1 METVYLYPDKR
12 TERAEI
18 FQNTKM
24 NPRHDQLILR
34 NRLLRPSNTAGGGG
48 WSVYV
53 YRIMKLI
60 QTGMLLHLAAC
71 LGVILFCTF
80 YPLAMDALYQ
90 KNWSRLA
97 GYGWLAA
104 YGFILPFFAELDA
117 LSRFQNYKQAKDL
130 FYENGFK
137 PRIANLYAGSRC
149 QRDAAVMAA
158 KDLGIGPEIIEHYQ
172 ARGFKWYHVLP
183 GALFSRPGI
192 LLTRNYWQRTLFE
205 ARYTSRYFYF

>member
-1 METVYLYPDKR
+1 
-12 TERAEI
+12 
-18 FQNTKM
+18 M
-24 NPRHDQLILR
+24 NPRHDQMILR
-34 NRLLRPSNTAGGGG
+34 NRLLRPGNTAGARE
-48 WSVYV
+48 WIVYV
-53 YRIMKLI
+53 CRIMKLI

-71 LGVILFCTF
+71 LGVMLFCTF
-80 YPLAMDALYQ
+80 CPLAMDAFYQ
-90 KNWSRLA
+90 KNWSHLA

-149 QRDAAVMAA
+149 QRDAAVVAA

-205 ARYTSRYFYF
+205 ARYTSRYFCL

>member
-1 METVYLYPDKR
+1 
-12 TERAEI
+12 
-18 FQNTKM
+18 M
-24 NPRHDQLILR
+24 NPRHDQMILR
-34 NRLLRPSNTAGGGG
+34 NRLLRPGNTAGARGYI
-48 WSVYV
+48 VYV
-53 YRIMKLI
+53 CRIMKLI

-71 LGVILFCTF
+71 LGIMLFCTF
-80 YPLAMDALYQ
+80 CPLAMDAFYQ
-90 KNWSRLA
+90 KKWSHLA

-149 QRDAAVMAA
+149 QRDAAVVAA

-205 ARYTSRYFYF
+205 ARYTSRHF

>member
-1 METVYLYPDKR
+1 
-12 TERAEI
+12 
-18 FQNTKM
+18 M
-24 NPRHDQLILR
+24 NPRHDQIILR
-34 NRLLRPSNTAGGGG
+34 NRQLRPNNTADTRK
-48 WSVYV
+48 WIVYV
-53 YRIMKLI
+53 CRIMKLI
-60 QTGMLLHLAAC
+60 QTGMLLHLTAC
-71 LGVILFCTF
+71 LGVVLFCTF
-80 YPLAMDALYQ
+80 CPLAMDAFYQ
-90 KNWSRLA
+90 KHWSHLA

-149 QRDAAVMAA
+149 QRDAAVVAA

-183 GALFSRPGI
+183 GALYIRPGI

-205 ARYTSRYFYF
+205 TRYTSRYFCL

>member
-1 METVYLYPDKR
+1 M
-12 TERAEI
+12 
-18 FQNTKM
+18 
-24 NPRHDQLILR
+24 ILR
-34 NRLLRPSNTAGGGG
+34 NRLLRPGNTAGTRG
-48 WSVYV
+48 WIVYV
-53 YRIMKLI
+53 CRIMKLI

-71 LGVILFCTF
+71 LGVMLFCTF
-80 YPLAMDALYQ
+80 CPLAMDAFYQ
-90 KNWSRLA
+90 KNWSHLA
-97 GYGWLAA
+97 AYGWLAA

-149 QRDAAVMAA
+149 QRDAAVVAA

-205 ARYTSRYFYF
+205 ARYTSRYFCL